1 MTYNVV
7 LLYGVYDT
15 GILIN
20 YLSITANIIIICFY
34 FYYLCILMR
43 LPLPTVV
50 YFLKITLLDAE
61 LVVFPNIAGYANWDQ
76 GNM

>member
-1 MTYNVV
+1 
-7 LLYGVYDT
+7 
-15 GILIN
+15 
-20 YLSITANIIIICFY
+20 
-34 FYYLCILMR
+34 MR

-50 YFLKITLLDAE
+50 YFLKNTLLDAE